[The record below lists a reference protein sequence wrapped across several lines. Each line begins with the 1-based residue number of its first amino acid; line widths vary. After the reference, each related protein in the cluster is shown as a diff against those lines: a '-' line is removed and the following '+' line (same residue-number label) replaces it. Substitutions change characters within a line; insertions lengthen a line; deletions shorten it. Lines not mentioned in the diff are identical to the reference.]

1 MNTQSGPV
9 NTALVV
15 DDDEFSRSTL
25 VEMLTS
31 LGVGR
36 VDEAD
41 NGRIALKRLKLLP
54 TSPDLLICDIF
65 MPDMDGIEFL
75 NHLIQR
81 NHTGRVIL
89 ISGMDVQ
96 MIAMARDI
104 AASSNLNFLGA
115 FLKPVSLDTLTE
127 ALKL

>member
-1 MNTQSGPV
+1 MNTHSGPV
-9 NTALVV
+9 GSAMVV
-15 DDDEFSRSTL
+15 DDDEFSRTSL

-31 LGVGR
+31 LGVAL

-41 NGRIALKRLKLLP
+41 NGRTALKHLRHMS
-54 TSPDLLICDIF
+54 TAPDLLICDIF

-75 NHLIQR
+75 NHLIEQG
-81 NHTGRVIL
+81 HQGRVML

-104 AASSNLNFLGA
+104 AASSSLDFLGA
-115 FLKPVSLDTLTE
+115 FLKPVSRDTLAE